1 MTKKEILVT
10 KNAMGR
16 MIKPLW
22 LYRGQ
27 SFGYFGRSRQSEK
40 GRVIKMIWEYENY
53 RDTVV
58 PNFRLSTLK
67 QKLTYRMHA
76 HQNIETVFLLEGRM
90 RLKLH
95 DSEGEDRVTIAEP
108 GNVILINSNVI
119 HGTNYLDDVRFYLGF
134 IPPGSL
140 MQSLR
145 LGIGETPSEP
155 IRSPSQTTFE
165 LFKLLS
171 NMSNSTEY
179 DGNAKDT
186 LLISLVNSLMAS
198 LMPNI
203 RSCSIKL
210 RDTNE
215 KIDIVAYVNEN
226 FRDHELSIGKLS
238 ESFGYSERRL
248 NDIFNERVQK
258 TVKQYI
264 SDLRINAAVQLL
276 LRTNLGV
283 EAIGYDVGFES
294 PRTFLRVFKAH
305 IGFTP
310 TEFRQGKAGEV
321 EMNDPMSCPHMT
333 VPHDLW

>member
-10 KNAMGR
+10 KKA
-16 MIKPLW
+16 
-22 LYRGQ
+22 RG
-27 SFGYFGRSRQSEK
+27 SFGYVSRSRKNEK
-40 GRVIKMIWEYENY
+40 GMIIKMIWEYENY
-53 RDTVV
+53 RDTVI
-58 PNFRLSTLK
+58 PSFRLSTLK

-76 HQNIETVFLLEGRM
+76 HQNLETIFILEGRM

-95 DSEGEDRVTIAEP
+95 DSDGEDRVTIAES

-119 HGTNYLDDVRFYLGF
+119 HGTNYLDDMRFYLGF
-134 IPPGSL
+134 IPPNNL

-155 IRSPSQTTFE
+155 IRSPCQTTFE

-171 NMSNSTEY
+171 NISNSAEY
-179 DGNAKDT
+179 EGNAKET
-186 LLISLVNSLMAS
+186 LMISLVNSLMAS

-203 RSCSIKL
+203 KSCSIRL

-248 NDIFNERVQK
+248 NYIFNERVQK

-276 LRTNLGV
+276 LRTDLGV

-294 PRTFLRVFKAH
+294 TRTFLRVFKAH
-305 IGFTP
+305 TGFTP

-321 EMNDPMSCPHMT
+321 EMNDPMSRPRMT
-333 VPHDLW
+333 VLHDIW